1 MKIHRHYISKLNM
14 YINPPI
20 FLLNAEGFGIW
31 DNSSCRVLHETEVE
45 VMCGCDH
52 LTHFA
57 ILLVSAVNGTTIP
70 IYL

>member
-1 MKIHRHYISKLNM
+1 M

-57 ILLVSAVNGTTIP
+57 ILLVSDVNGATTYIH
-70 IYL
+70 IKY